1 MLGALGMRVLVARGR
16 RVSLLL
22 VRGRSPGLLVHVGS
36 KVAAIWAKDR
46 SGLPVK
52 LGKWCATI
60 ASSPDISGG
69 IAPKDKDPRV
79 LGQRSPSQW
88 WDRRGYSIFLH
99 TLVQA
104 RGASI
109 SFRELHGHLLLH
121 RQARQAKLWAKAEV
135 EAHRKGCKE
144 FRGMSTPSHHRLSQR
159 ISQSYRVRFCYLAYG
174 QECYLILVLRIH
186 SLLHQL

>member
-1 MLGALGMRVLVARGR
+1 MLKALRMRLLVARGR

-22 VRGRSPGLLVHVGS
+22 VRERSKELLVHVGS
-36 KVAAIWAKDR
+36 RVVAIRARDG
-46 SGLPVK
+46 SGLSVR
-52 LGKWCATI
+52 LGRWCATI

-69 IAPKDKDPRV
+69 IAPRDRDPRV
-79 LGQRSPSQW
+79 SRQHSPSQR

-99 TLVQA
+99 SPIQA

-109 SFRELHGHLLLH
+109 SFRELHGHLPLH
-121 RQARQAKLWAKAEV
+121 RQAREARLLAEAEDEV
-135 EAHRKGCKE
+135 HWQGHQG
-144 FRGMSTPSHHRLSQR
+144 FRGVSTPSHHRLSQR
-159 ISQSYRVRFCYLAYG
+159 ISQLYRVRFCYLAYG